1 MKDFIIYTVFLSR
14 RIFVEDFVIK
24 EERVFELLE
33 KGGGKKI
40 DVSKLKGRDRREY
53 RRQLES

>member
-1 MKDFIIYTVFLSR
+1 MKDFIIYTVFLLR

-24 EERVFELLE
+24 EERIFELLE